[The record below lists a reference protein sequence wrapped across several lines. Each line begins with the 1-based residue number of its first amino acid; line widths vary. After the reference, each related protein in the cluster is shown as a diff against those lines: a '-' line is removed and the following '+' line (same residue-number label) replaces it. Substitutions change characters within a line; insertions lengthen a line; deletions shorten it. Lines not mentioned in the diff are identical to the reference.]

1 VGDHAYWLS
10 GLAARDGKAVGTID
24 ARSEAFGVGDPA
36 PTPQSPS
43 GGTLDGGAHGP
54 MPFVRREQTWGDA
67 PATPVADR
75 LVVKATNVGKAVVDA
90 RRARLSCAPQL
101 DVTSDGPLDL
111 QIDCAP
117 VKAKRCAKTVALK
130 LPRVKGERNVA
141 VSGTHVRRTRGRNL
155 RRAVVR
161 RPSRKAFTV
170 RIRVRTSGGRMVA
183 VRRRV
188 AGCG

>member
-1 VGDHAYWLS
+1 
-10 GLAARDGKAVGTID
+10 
-24 ARSEAFGVGDPA
+24 
-36 PTPQSPS
+36 
-43 GGTLDGGAHGP
+43 

-67 PATPVADR
+67 PAAPAADR
-75 LVVKATNVGKAVVDA
+75 LVVKATNVAKAVVDA

-111 QIDCAP
+111 QIDCPP
-117 VKAKRCAKTVALK
+117 VRPRRCAKAVALK

-141 VSGTHVRRTRGRNL
+141 VSGAHVRRARGRNL

-170 RIRVRTSGGRMVA
+170 RMRVRTSGGRTVT

-188 AGCG
+188 AGC